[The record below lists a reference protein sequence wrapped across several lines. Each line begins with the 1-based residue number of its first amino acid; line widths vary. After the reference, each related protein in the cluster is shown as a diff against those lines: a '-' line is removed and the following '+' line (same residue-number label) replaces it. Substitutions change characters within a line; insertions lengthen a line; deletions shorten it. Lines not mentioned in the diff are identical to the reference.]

1 MKKQANNF
9 FKRLKSHARNEQA
22 KDQTYKSW
30 GFKEERESPR
40 YQQNNQ
46 QNNTRKLPKL

>member
-1 MKKQANNF
+1 MQGMSRNF
-9 FKRLKSHARNEQA
+9 AIPS
-22 KDQTYKSW
+22 KDKTYKSW

-40 YQQNNQ
+40 YQKNNQ